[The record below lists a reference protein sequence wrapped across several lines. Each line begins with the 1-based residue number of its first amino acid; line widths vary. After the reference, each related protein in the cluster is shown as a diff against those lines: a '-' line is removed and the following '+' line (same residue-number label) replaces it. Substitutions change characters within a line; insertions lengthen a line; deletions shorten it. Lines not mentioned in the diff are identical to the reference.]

1 METDTSSSTAPSARD
16 AAVERRIAAVVGDET
31 VVYWARAWV
40 SRDGRMHAFAART
53 PDFVVVT
60 ERSLYLVSTGFFTR
74 LPRRAVYVEF
84 RSRVVTVSQEHR
96 AGRGYRLAIT
106 TAERKP
112 LLFEMRRNAR
122 TAAVV
127 HALLDTAPEAAGL

>member
-1 METDTSSSTAPSARD
+1 METETPPSTAAHGRD
-16 AAVERRIAAVVGDET
+16 SVVERRIAAAVGEEPI
-31 VVYWARAWV
+31 VCWARAWV

-74 LPRRAVYVEF
+74 LPRRTVFGEF
-84 RSRVVTVSQEHR
+84 RTRVVSQER
-96 AGRGYRLAIT
+96 PSRRGFRMAIT
-106 TAERKP
+106 AVEHKP

-122 TAAVV
+122 TSAVV
-127 HALLDTAPEAAGL
+127 RALLDGAPEATAQ